1 MNAPFIECCEA
12 KWIHFIF
19 SGPFDPGF
27 HSLWVRDHSKWTKQ
41 WQLRMLWTANR
52 KQLSRSH
59 ICLSFRKKDRLLDQ
73 VWIWCVKLKCCAVQK
88 KGERKQKIPVN
99 RCVCKCF
106 SNIFSAATLHRYSW
120 LFSTVFNCSF
130 PWYSSNMTVGF
141 QLILEFG
148 QKWRCFQLV
157 SKYDMI
163 VNLIPNVNAQNE
175 MCLRSWVFIFHLI
188 LRLIQS
194 EISMLP
200 RTPTRQT
207 RGRRSPS
214 TAHLNSF
221 SRDSSSSTFGKIIFT
236 RLTLWKN
243 RHWHVSPNSQKLI
256 SVSCNR
262 HLVIIHSR
270 LD

>member
-1 MNAPFIECCEA
+1 MNTFYFPWAFC
-12 KWIHFIF
+12 
-19 SGPFDPGF
+19 SGP
-27 HSLWVRDHSKWTKQ
+27 SLTLSERSLQWTKQ
-41 WQLRMLWTANR
+41 WQLRMPWTANR
-52 KQLSRSH
+52 KKLSRSN

-88 KGERKQKIPVN
+88 KRRTKTENSSQSL
-99 RCVCKCF
+99 CVCKCF

-120 LFSTVFNCSF
+120 LFSTIFNCSF

-175 MCLRSWVFIFHLI
+175 MRLRSWVFIFHLI

-221 SRDSSSSTFGKIIFT
+221 PRDSLSSTFGMIFFT
-236 RLTLWKN
+236 RNW
-243 RHWHVSPNSQKLI
+243 HWHVSQNSQKLI
-256 SVSCNR
+256 SISYNR
-262 HLVIIHSR
+262 HVVIIHSR